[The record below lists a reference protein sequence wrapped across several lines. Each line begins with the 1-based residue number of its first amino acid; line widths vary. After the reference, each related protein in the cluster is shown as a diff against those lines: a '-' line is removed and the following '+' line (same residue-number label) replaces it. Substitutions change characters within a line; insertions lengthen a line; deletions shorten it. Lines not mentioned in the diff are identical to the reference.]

1 MGRRGIEPE
10 LPSLRPS
17 WMGRRK
23 ESGLCSSTQHAVGR
37 ECVCVRGQQ
46 GSLVAQSQ
54 GSGRLRFPSGSRW
67 KVFRASLSPS
77 ELNRLS
83 FSIYTL

>member
-1 MGRRGIEPE
+1 
-10 LPSLRPS
+10 
-17 WMGRRK
+17 MGRRK
-23 ESGLCSSTQHAVGR
+23 ESGLRSSTQHAVGR
-37 ECVCVRGQQ
+37 ECVCWGWGQQ

-54 GSGRLRFPSGSRW
+54 ESGRLRSPSGSRW

-77 ELNRLS
+77 ELNHLS